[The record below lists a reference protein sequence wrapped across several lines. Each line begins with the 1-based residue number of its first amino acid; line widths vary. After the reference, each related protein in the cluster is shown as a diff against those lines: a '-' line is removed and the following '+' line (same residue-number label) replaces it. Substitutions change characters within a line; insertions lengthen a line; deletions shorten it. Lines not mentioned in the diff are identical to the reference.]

1 MYFLWKNT
9 PYGIIRISCEGLYE
23 FADGMIK
30 SKLRLCSI
38 TLMPSGNKEG
48 ENEHADLTVVFSDDV
63 LNPENRKKV
72 ERHFDAVLKPMG
84 LKPSIVWAIP
94 ERGIMQALSNP
105 YVWAGIASS
114 AAIIIT
120 AGFAGFFWTVF
131 WGTSAW
137 FAVHGLSL
145 ISKRLRK
152 NNRSV

>member
-9 PYGIIRISCEGLYE
+9 PYGIIRISCEGLYD

-38 TLMPSGNKEG
+38 TLMPSGKKD
-48 ENEHADLTVVFSDDV
+48 HADLTVVFSDDD
-63 LNPENRKKV
+63 LNPESKKKI
-72 ERHFDAVLKPMG
+72 EKHFDAVLKPMG

-94 ERGIMQALSNP
+94 ERGIMQALTNP

-137 FAVHGLSL
+137 FAVHGLAL
-145 ISKRLRK
+145 ISKRIR
-152 NNRSV
+152 RV

>member
-1 MYFLWKNT
+1 MYFIWKNT

-30 SKLRLCSI
+30 SKLKLCSI
-38 TLMPSGNKEG
+38 TLMPSGKKEG
-48 ENEHADLTVVFSDDV
+48 KKEHADLTIVFSDDD

-84 LKPSIVWAIP
+84 FRPSIVWAVP
-94 ERGIMQALSNP
+94 DRGIMQALGNP

-114 AAIIIT
+114 LAIVIT

-152 NNRSV
+152 NNRSI